1 MANIS
6 SYLSTLRGTNDGKT
20 IRNAIADITEAVNT
34 DNNSV
39 ITLLSDLSPT
49 AIAAAA
55 VTATT
60 KAGEAAG
67 SADDAAD
74 SEVAAAAAKTA
85 AQLAETNAKT
95 SETNSKASE
104 TASKASETASAGSAA
119 TATTKANESA
129 ASAAAALA
137 SEQAAALR
145 KSETQAIKDAAV
157 LALAETT
164 DEAEV
169 IEARKGK
176 DSLGEKISEIDSQL
190 ADNTAQIADIRS
202 RDKSPKEYG
211 VRIYDNQ
218 SSTTLERILDSVGM
232 VANAAVGTGSVVNDF
247 DTADGWPRRRTVN
260 AYYDETAKKMIV
272 TAVKG
277 EPNFK
282 TDGTNG
288 NVWVETER
296 FYVKRTVG
304 TGYIDWS
311 ICKEQLPGYYTFPKF
326 KGLDNEELEFGYAA
340 AYEVGTDGSGNPT
353 SISGVNPT
361 NVSHD
366 SGLTLARKLGTRYH
380 MDDTPDIELV
390 RLMMMIEFAK
400 TDSQASIGNGIM
412 GLSNERT
419 TCLATV
425 AETAVNRVILANAE
439 ADLYVVGQT
448 IVVGSTLGGTNIAN
462 LRKVTSISVYD
473 ASNKALNFDGAAVNI
488 AVGNFVTSR
497 MTRTGET
504 DTIIASSGTL
514 VNDGKHAVIY
524 RGTENPFGNGF
535 KSVSDVVFKNEDSQ
549 IYICRDPRKRVVGM
563 SALTADYKPIG
574 YTLATTEGYVT
585 ALGYDPNY
593 PSARMATV
601 VGGSTAT
608 YLADYLYR
616 IATGTAGLK
625 SVFNGGF
632 FANGNRNGC
641 SVFDL
646 GGGLANSWRTLT
658 GRLSFTG

>member
-1 MANIS
+1 MI
-6 SYLSTLRGTNDGKT
+6 
-20 IRNAIADITEAVNT
+20 DI
-34 DNNSV
+34 
-39 ITLLSDLSPT
+39 
-49 AIAAAA
+49 
-55 VTATT
+55 
-60 KAGEAAG
+60 
-67 SADDAAD
+67 
-74 SEVAAAAAKTA
+74 
-85 AQLAETNAKT
+85 
-95 SETNSKASE
+95 
-104 TASKASETASAGSAA
+104 
-119 TATTKANESA
+119 
-129 ASAAAALA
+129 
-137 SEQAAALR
+137 
-145 KSETQAIKDAAV
+145 
-157 LALAETT
+157 
-164 DEAEV
+164 
-169 IEARKGK
+169 
-176 DSLGEKISEIDSQL
+176 
-190 ADNTAQIADIRS
+190 TAQIQKTEITAQIVGTGPRGEKGEQGIQGPAGEKGDPGLQGPQGLPGENGAQGEPGLQGPQGEQGLQGIQGPQGIKGDKGDDGYTPVKGVDYFTETEITEILAPVYSQLADIRS

-211 VRIYDNQ
+211 VRIYDGQ
-218 SSTTLERILDSVGM
+218 SSVNLERILDSVGM

-260 AYYDETAKKMIV
+260 GFYDETAKKFIV

-304 TGYIDWS
+304 AGYIDWS

-340 AYEVGTDGSGNPT
+340 AYEVGTDGSGNPI
-353 SISGVNPT
+353 SWSGVNPT
-361 NVSHD
+361 NISHD

-380 MDDTPDIELV
+380 MDDTTDIELV

-412 GLSNERT
+412 SLPHERT

-448 IVVGSTLGGTNIAN
+448 IVIGTAKGGTDIAN
-462 LRKVTSISVYD
+462 LRKVLSIDVYD
-473 ASNKALNFDGAAVNI
+473 ASNKALIFDGTAVNV

-504 DTIIASSGTL
+504 DTITASSGTL

-524 RGTENPFGNGF
+524 RGTENPFGNGW
-535 KSVSDVVFKNEDSQ
+535 KVVSDVVFDNNPSQ

-563 SALTADYKPIG
+563 TALTADYKPID
-574 YTLATTEGYVT
+574 YTLSTDEGYAKT
-585 ALGYDPNY
+585 LGYDPNY
-593 PSARMATV
+593 PSVRMTTV
-601 VGGSTAT
+601 VGGSSAT
-608 YLADYLYR
+608 YLADYFYR
-616 IATGTAGLK
+616 NPVATIGLK
-625 SVFNGGF
+625 EVLNSGAFTIGTLD
-632 FANGNRNGC
+632 GC
-641 SVFDL
+641 SNWNL
-646 GGGLANSWRTLT
+646 RYALAASYFAFA